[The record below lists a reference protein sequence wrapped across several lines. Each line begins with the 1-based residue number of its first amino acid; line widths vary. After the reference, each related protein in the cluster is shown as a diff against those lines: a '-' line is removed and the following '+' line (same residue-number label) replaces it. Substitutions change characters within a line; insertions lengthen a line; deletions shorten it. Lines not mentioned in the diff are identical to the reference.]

1 MTINQWREQLRIWL
15 DEDQDDQYANLIG
28 SGLIGGLVLIS
39 AGIFVAQTYSLPP
52 RISEF
57 LDTIDTA
64 IQILFVAEYL
74 LRLWLAENRWQYV
87 TNVYA
92 IVDLVAIIP
101 FFLVSFDT
109 RFVRLLRWFRIL
121 RLIRV
126 VTKIKNEDTLILT
139 RIFFTILSIIF
150 IFSGLIYQIEHIA
163 NPQQFATFL
172 DAIYF
177 SVVTMTTV
185 GYGDM
190 TPTSEGGK
198 LMTVL
203 MILTGIAL
211 IPVQLGEAF
220 QRLFQNANKR
230 SNPCSKCGLA
240 VHDVDAVY
248 CKACG
253 NKL

>member
-1 MTINQWREQLRIWL
+1 MTANQWRNTLEGWF
-15 DEDQDDQYANLIG
+15 DDADFD
-28 SGLIGGLVLIS
+28 GLIVNSLVGGLVLLS
-39 AGIFVAQTYSLPP
+39 AGIFVAQTYSLPSQ
-52 RISEF
+52 ISKF
-57 LDTIDTA
+57 LDTTDTA
-64 IQILFVAEYL
+64 IQIIFIAEYL
-74 LRLWLAENRWQYV
+74 VRLWLAKNRWQYI
-87 TNVYA
+87 TNIYA
-92 IVDLVAIIP
+92 VIDLMAIIP

-109 RFVRLLRWFRIL
+109 RFVRLLKWFRVL

-163 NPQQFATFL
+163 NPSQFTTFL
-172 DAIYF
+172 DAVYF

-190 TPTSEGGK
+190 TPASEGGK
-198 LMTVL
+198 LLTVL

-230 SNPCSKCGLA
+230 SNPCNNCGLA
-240 VHDVDAVY
+240 VHDFDAAY

>member
-1 MTINQWREQLRIWL
+1 MTANQWRHTLEGWF
-15 DEDQDDQYANLIG
+15 DDADYDGLIVNGVIG
-28 SGLIGGLVLIS
+28 SLVLLS
-39 AGIFVAQTYSLPP
+39 AGIFVAQTYSLPSQ
-52 RISEF
+52 ISKI
-57 LDTIDTA
+57 LDTTDTA
-64 IQILFVAEYL
+64 IQIIFIAEYL
-74 LRLWLAENRWQYV
+74 VRLWLAKNRWQYI

-92 IVDLVAIIP
+92 VVDLIAIIP

-109 RFVRLLRWFRIL
+109 RFVRLLKWFRVL

-126 VTKIKNEDTLILT
+126 VAKIKNEDALILT

-163 NPQQFATFL
+163 NPSQFTTFL
-172 DAIYF
+172 DAVYF

-190 TPTSEGGK
+190 TPASEGGK
-198 LMTVL
+198 LLTVL

-230 SNPCSKCGLA
+230 SNPCNNCGLA
-240 VHDVDAVY
+240 VHDFDAVY

-253 NKL
+253 SKLVL

>member
-1 MTINQWREQLRIWL
+1 MTVNQWRNTL
-15 DEDQDDQYANLIG
+15 DGWFDDADYDGLIVNSLIG
-28 SGLIGGLVLIS
+28 SLVLLS
-39 AGIFVAQTYSLPP
+39 AGIFVAQTYSLPT
-52 RISEF
+52 RISKF
-57 LDTIDTA
+57 LDTADTA
-64 IQILFVAEYL
+64 IQIIFIAEYL
-74 LRLWLAENRWQYV
+74 VRLWLAQNRWKYV

-92 IVDLVAIIP
+92 IVDLLAIIP

-109 RFVRLLRWFRIL
+109 RFVRLLKWFRIL

-126 VTKIKNEDTLILT
+126 VAKIKNEDTLILT

-163 NPQQFATFL
+163 NPRQFNTFL
-172 DAIYF
+172 DAVYF

-190 TPTSEGGK
+190 TPASEGGK
-198 LMTVL
+198 LLTVL

-230 SNPCSKCGLA
+230 SNPCNNCGLA
-240 VHDVDAVY
+240 VHDFDAAY